1 VVRSHD
7 VQMTCRARLA
17 PVEVSELSEEIG
29 LGWRGVVSAG
39 SAVQCSAVQSRRLN
53 IRRQKSSSGW
63 WQACSFGGLV
73 IFSGCEGRWDGWMDR
88 TGQDRIG

>member
-63 WQACSFGGLV
+63 WQACSFLGVMAVMDDMLV
-73 IFSGCEGRWDGWMDR
+73 TGRPAAGKKR
-88 TGQDRIG
+88 GVG

>member
-29 LGWRGVVSAG
+29 LGWRCVGLISEG
-39 SAVQCSAVQSRRLN
+39 SVQRGRLN
-53 IRRQKSSSGW
+53 IRRQRGEMGSSGW
-63 WQACSFGGLV
+63 WQACSFLGVMAVMVDMLV
-73 IFSGCEGRWDGWMDR
+73 TGRPAAGKKR
-88 TGQDRIG
+88 GVG